1 MVAMINIDL
10 QRLPSSLELPD
21 SDDRPVD
28 NEDQNLLPNI
38 LLFLLRFIWNERTD
52 WFFGVDMGIYHDV
65 EKPRVPVVPD
75 GFLALGVERHKNNA
89 SRRSYVLWEEQWVV
103 PILALEMVSWTP
115 GSEYQGKMAI
125 YQKLG
130 VLYYIIYNPGFW
142 RRDGHQPLEIYR
154 LVNGQYQLQS
164 GEPFWMPEI
173 GLGIGRCPTIAGKIE
188 QEILSW
194 FDDRG
199 ERYLQPE
206 EQTRIAKEQARTE
219 RRERL
224 SAEQQAQVEQE
235 RRLAAEELAQVAQ
248 EQAQVEREER
258 LAAEKQAET
267 LLQRLRELGEDI

>member
-1 MVAMINIDL
+1 MVAMINIDLIDL

-21 SDDRPVD
+21 SDDTPVD

-38 LLFLLRFIWNERTD
+38 LLFLLQSIWDERTD

-65 EKPRVPVVPD
+65 EKPRVPIVPD
-75 GFLALGVERHKNNA
+75 GFLALGVERRKNNI

-115 GSEYQGKMAI
+115 GGEYQEKMAI

-130 VLYYIIYNPGFW
+130 VLYYVIYNPEFW

-173 GLGIGRCPTIAGKIE
+173 GLGIGRCPAVIE
-188 QEILSW
+188 QAAQEMLSW
-194 FDDRG
+194 FDARG
-199 ERYLQPE
+199 DRYLQPI
-206 EQTRIAKEQARTE
+206 EQTQI
-219 RRERL
+219 
-224 SAEQQAQVEQE
+224 
-235 RRLAAEELAQVAQ
+235 AQ

-258 LAAEKQAET
+258 LAAEEQARIEQEMRLAAEKQIET